1 MRSLILFSLVTMTA
15 LGLPRSMAVSPNDGN
30 IRINSYSSWTLEI
43 YSDGSGVLIH
53 GSMIGSAAKVPKGT
67 YNFEA
72 LRKAL
77 PSQFSAGPANR
88 EKYCFQITVFP
99 PDRKNGVDDDQPEGD
114 GPVLNQ
120 VSARSMIVGHSYNRK
135 LLDPLFETALKVGDP
150 VAPDYFREFLSHN
163 PVLDE

>member
-1 MRSLILFSLVTMTA
+1 MRSLILFPLVTMTA
-15 LGLPRSMAVSPNDGN
+15 LSLPRSMAVSPNDGD

-77 PSQFSAGPANR
+77 PSQFSAGPTNR
-88 EKYCFQITVFP
+88 EKYCFQITIFP
-99 PDRKNGVDDDQPEGD
+99 PDRKKREDD
-114 GPVLNQ
+114 
-120 VSARSMIVGHSYNRK
+120 IVGHSYNRE
-135 LLDPLFETALKVGDP
+135 LLDPLFETALRVGDP

>member
-1 MRSLILFSLVTMTA
+1 MRSLILFSLVTVTA
-15 LGLPRSMAVSPNDGN
+15 LSLPRSMAVSPNDGN

-67 YNFEA
+67 YDFEE
-72 LRKAL
+72 LRKVL
-77 PSQFSAGPANR
+77 PSQFSAEPANL
-88 EKYCFQITVFP
+88 EKYCFQITIFP
-99 PDRKNGVDDDQPEGD
+99 PDRKKRGDD
-114 GPVLNQ
+114 
-120 VSARSMIVGHSYNRK
+120 IVGHSCNRK
-135 LLDPLFETALKVGDP
+135 LLDPLFDAALKVGDP